1 VTCALGLNSWHLTD
15 APTLNATQCNATQ
28 GAAVLQQLGALGL
41 TVITKGGTPG
51 ASAAGG
57 LGDEEEEEDGAAQA
71 EVKQIVSEVD
81 RLLRNLQYEESR
93 AASRAGSGSGST
105 PGSLA
110 GPLGSASQAM
120 QDFLRAL
127 SLSRHQ
133 QQQQQQQQQ
142 QRQQRQQ
149 GE

>member
-1 VTCALGLNSWHLTD
+1 MRRPVSCALGLNSWHLTD
-15 APTLNATQCNATQ
+15 APTLNAMQRNATQ
-28 GAAVLQQLGALGL
+28 GATVLQQLGALGL

-57 LGDEEEEEDGAAQA
+57 LGDEEEEDGAAQA

-105 PGSLA
+105 PGALA

-127 SLSRHQ
+127 SLSR
-133 QQQQQQQQQ
+133 QQQQQQQ
-142 QRQQRQQ
+142 QRQQQRQQ